1 MDFIQYSKETA
12 INSGVDLTYFII
24 NYIDHEL
31 ITFDLISKLKIEE
44 HFVESAIEDTNVL
57 GVTFKIECDNVEER
71 FNELKQAIES
81 NSVVNVLNKTYN
93 LSISYDDSTGNIK
106 LLISPYDYPGLSW
119 TPPQFT

>member
-93 LSISYDDSTGNIK
+93 LSISYDDSTGVIK

-119 TPPQFT
+119 TPTQFT